1 MCVEANA
8 GSVWLCDNASGR
20 CWISVPPRETVERLH
35 PAADGEYREVALGGG
50 RKHRQL
56 VLVADAVDV
65 GTELPVPSAARAA
78 GG

>member
-1 MCVEANA
+1 
-8 GSVWLCDNASGR
+8 
-20 CWISVPPRETVERLH
+20 VPPRETVERLH